1 MKQRI
6 VEELKKAMKAK
17 DEVGLRTLRGLIA
30 EIKNKEIELR
40 VTGDGL
46 QEGEILKL
54 IQKEIKKRREAI
66 EMYKKAGREELA
78 EQEGLELEVLNEFAP
93 KQMSEKEIENRIK
106 NYELRIKGKNFGEV
120 MKIIMPEFKGKADG
134 VLVARVVREQLAGI

>member
-6 VEELKKAMKAK
+6 FEELKKAMRAK
-17 DEVGLRTLRGLIA
+17 DEVRLRTLRGLMA

-40 VTGDGL
+40 VVGDGL
-46 QEGEILKL
+46 REGEILKL

-66 EMYKKAGREELA
+66 EMYKKVGREELA

-93 KQMSEKEIENRIK
+93 KQMSESEIRKVVAGVKGSDFGLVMREAMKE
-106 NYELRIKGKNFGEV
+106 L
-120 MKIIMPEFKGKADG
+120 KGKADG